1 MNYEKQVKDKRTAI
15 METAL
20 KLFTERG
27 FQGTSTAQISKEA
40 GVATGTLFKYFPTKE
55 DLINSLYFEVKGR
68 LSSSMEKEIETE
80 STFQE
85 RVRRLWSNF
94 INWGIDNQEKFLFVG
109 QFCSSPY
116 ITKYTREEVMKEY
129 IFLHNLVNEG
139 IKTGEIKD
147 FSPELTIAMF
157 YQSGRAVVNLILNS
171 NLSKDKNEL
180 IENGFQIIWR
190 GLSKN

>member
-1 MNYEKQVKDKRTAI
+1 MKKQVKDKRTAI
-15 METAL
+15 MEAAL

-27 FQGTSTAQISKEA
+27 FHGTSTAQISKEA
-40 GVATGTLFKYFPTKE
+40 GVATGTLFNYFPTKE
-55 DLINSLYFEVKGR
+55 YLINSLYFEVKGR
-68 LSSSMEKEIETE
+68 LSRSMGTGIEIE

-85 RVRRLWSNF
+85 RLRRLWSNS
-94 INWGIDNQEKFLFVG
+94 INWGVDNQEEFLFVG

-157 YQSGRAVVNLILNS
+157 YQGSRTVVSLILDS
-171 NLSKDKNEL
+171 NVTLDKDRL
-180 IENGFQIIWR
+180 IEKGFQIIWN
-190 GLSKN
+190 GLTNK

>member
-1 MNYEKQVKDKRTAI
+1 MKKQVKDKRTAI
-15 METAL
+15 MEAAL

-27 FQGTSTAQISKEA
+27 FHGTSTAQISKEA
-40 GVATGTLFKYFPTKE
+40 GVATGTLFNYFPTKE

-68 LSSSMEKEIETE
+68 LSRSMGTGIEIE

-85 RVRRLWSNF
+85 RLRRLWSNS
-94 INWGIDNQEKFLFVG
+94 INWGVDNQEEFLFVG

-157 YQSGRAVVNLILNS
+157 YQGSRTVVSLILDS
-171 NLSKDKNEL
+171 NVALDKDRL
-180 IENGFQIIWR
+180 IEKGFQIIWN
-190 GLSKN
+190 GLTNK